1 MHILYMLNILYIYIH
16 THIRVCMYAYVHV
29 HKNKLDKFAKTVD
42 GILT

>member
-16 THIRVCMYAYVHV
+16 THILVCMYAYVHV